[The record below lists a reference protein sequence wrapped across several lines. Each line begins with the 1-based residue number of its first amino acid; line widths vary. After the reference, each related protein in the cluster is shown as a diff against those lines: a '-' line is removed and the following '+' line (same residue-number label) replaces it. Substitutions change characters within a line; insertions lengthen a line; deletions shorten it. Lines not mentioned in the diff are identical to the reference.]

1 MAHVNNACVKKNLQ
15 PYILVSLN
23 AIRRIINIFKKSYPS
38 YAEPV
43 AWLTVRFLC
52 ILHYRASVKLS
63 QHLSNWL
70 SPFAQ
75 FVDMISLESV
85 AYSAHIRA
93 KSISVF
99 LMQFPIRNV
108 SLGEKVRKSQLE
120 CWRLTCQ
127 FPSWWSPTPNL
138 RIFSCILGNQTQD
151 DLRVFVTCF

>member
-23 AIRRIINIFKKSYPS
+23 AIRRIINILKKSYPS

-43 AWLTVRFLC
+43 AWLTVRFFV
-52 ILHYRASVKLS
+52 YFTLS
-63 QHLSNWL
+63 RISKII
-70 SPFAQ
+70 AA
-75 FVDMISLESV
+75 FVELAFTDMISLESV

-127 FPSWWSPTPNL
+127 FPS
-138 RIFSCILGNQTQD
+138 
-151 DLRVFVTCF
+151 